1 MFQLLQFGATHP
13 CGKMSSK
20 SCMVSPISILEK
32 LLHFVIFIVISDV
45 ASFDV
50 CAIKDGK
57 VIGPPQVKCRLLISS
72 IFYEM
77 NFRHLSEMLQI
88 KFGHF
93 QKMSEIHCIKNARN

>member
-1 MFQLLQFGATHP
+1 MILVVGP
-13 CGKMSSK
+13 KM
-20 SCMVSPISILEK
+20 CVTLIA
-32 LLHFVIFIVISDV
+32 FVIIIVISDV

-77 NFRHLSEMLQI
+77 NFLHFSEMPSI
-88 KFGHF
+88 KFKYF
-93 QKMSEIHCIKNARN
+93 QKMSEIHCIKNAKN

>member
-1 MFQLLQFGATHP
+1 MDAQKGGVIFSLYVIMNPNLQMSDSAMFQLLQFGATHP

-45 ASFDV
+45 AGFDV

-72 IFYEM
+72 IFYVM
-77 NFRHLSEMLQI
+77 NF
-88 KFGHF
+88 
-93 QKMSEIHCIKNARN
+93 